1 MRVHARSV
9 TPTDRFSTHE
19 TVRRDERG
27 DGDVAGMFFIV
38 PLIFGVVL
46 LFVFLGR
53 QGAAAEG
60 ATHAAHVAA
69 VAASHQRDQAS
80 ATTAAHEA
88 ATSTLAAAG
97 TACAG
102 GPSVSV
108 TADRWA
114 PGGVVTVDVSCDV
127 ATDDLG
133 AIGAPVRTLRGSSQA
148 VLDRYRG
155 FGP

>member
-1 MRVHARSV
+1 MK
-9 TPTDRFSTHE
+9 RFVS
-19 TVRRDERG
+19 DERG
-27 DGDVAGMFFIV
+27 GAEVAGMIFLV
-38 PLIFGVVL
+38 PLVFGVVL

-69 VAASHQRDQAS
+69 VAAAHQRDPAS
-80 ATTAAHEA
+80 ATTAAHQA
-88 ATSTLAAAG
+88 AASTLAAAG

-127 ATDDLG
+127 ATGDLG
-133 AIGAPVRTLRGSSQA
+133 ALARRPEPFEAARKPFWTSTEVSAHERDRRRSTL
-148 VLDRYRG
+148 
-155 FGP
+155 P